1 MAPTISETSMST
13 SAPSTSS
20 DPRENANREQ
30 RLLGFVVN
38 PIAGMGG
45 RVGLKGTDD
54 VVGQAAELGAQPS
67 AHEKAQLGALGVE
80 TRDRPAG

>member
-20 DPRENANREQ
+20 ENANREQ